1 MGIID
6 GVKNSRPN
14 NQRAQIEERLTKNRE
29 RVQEERIAALDDDNT
44 TFHREKALDDA
55 FDRQVSE
62 GRQRLARP
70 RPQQFI
76 TGVMGGM
83 EISLGILIGMRVTD
97 LSGSQLLGGVAFS
110 LGFITLLLAHSELFT
125 EGFLV
130 PTSAVVARRARILQL
145 VRFWFYTFL
154 GNLVGGFV
162 VMWATTTAFP
172 DSNDVLIHHG
182 EHFASLTPDL
192 KTVLMAI
199 IAGTAITLMTRMQMG
214 TSEVI
219 GKIVAALFGGILLF
233 GFGMLHSV
241 LDTLIMLGA
250 WCAGASVTSLDI
262 LGFLWWVIPLNMF
275 GGIVC
280 VAMPRALQA
289 RDRVRM
295 ERIRVSLEMHNG
307 DELANDARGLLIS
320 GHDLREELQKELEET
335 SGETVPN
342 GPWQDLGN
350 RISARFTRLGNRLG
364 SPDEQ
369 RRQSRRRQAEMD
381 RRAKLTEETMATR
394 SRERQETQTRADN
407 ASSSSSASGSKGE
420 GSSRKGDGS
429 SRKHEGHMRKGD
441 ESSRKGDGPAATLSE
456 RGILHHGRGG
466 GHGRKSSSSDTGGR
480 IDPPLPR

>member
-182 EHFASLTPDL
+182 EHFASLTPD
-192 KTVLMAI
+192 
-199 IAGTAITLMTRMQMG
+199 
-214 TSEVI
+214 EVI

-250 WCAGASVTSLDI
+250 WCAGASVTYLDI

-295 ERIRVSLEMHNG
+295 ERIRVALEMHNG

-369 RRQSRRRQAEMD
+369 RRQSYRRQAEMD

-407 ASSSSSASGSKGE
+407 ASSSRSASGSKGE

-441 ESSRKGDGPAATLSE
+441 ESSRKDDGPAATLAE

-466 GHGRKSSSSDTGGR
+466 GHGRKGSSSDTRGR

>member
-1 MGIID
+1 
-6 GVKNSRPN
+6 
-14 NQRAQIEERLTKNRE
+14 
-29 RVQEERIAALDDDNT
+29 
-44 TFHREKALDDA
+44 
-55 FDRQVSE
+55 
-62 GRQRLARP
+62 
-70 RPQQFI
+70 
-76 TGVMGGM
+76 
-83 EISLGILIGMRVTD
+83 
-97 LSGSQLLGGVAFS
+97 
-110 LGFITLLLAHSELFT
+110 
-125 EGFLV
+125 
-130 PTSAVVARRARILQL
+130 
-145 VRFWFYTFL
+145 
-154 GNLVGGFV
+154 
-162 VMWATTTAFP
+162 
-172 DSNDVLIHHG
+172 
-182 EHFASLTPDL
+182 
-192 KTVLMAI
+192 
-199 IAGTAITLMTRMQMG
+199 
-214 TSEVI
+214 
-219 GKIVAALFGGILLF
+219 
-233 GFGMLHSV
+233 
-241 LDTLIMLGA
+241 
-250 WCAGASVTSLDI
+250 
-262 LGFLWWVIPLNMF
+262 MF

-295 ERIRVSLEMHNG
+295 ERIRVALEMHNG

-369 RRQSRRRQAEMD
+369 RRQSYRRQAEMD

-407 ASSSSSASGSKGE
+407 ASSSRSASGSKGE

-441 ESSRKGDGPAATLSE
+441 ESSRKDDGPAATLAE

-466 GHGRKSSSSDTGGR
+466 GHGRKGSSSDTRGR

>member
-130 PTSAVVARRARILQL
+130 PTFAVVARRARILQL

-369 RRQSRRRQAEMD
+369 RRQSYRRQVEMD
-381 RRAKLTEETMATR
+381 RRAKLTEETIATR

-420 GSSRKGDGS
+420 GSS
-429 SRKHEGHMRKGD
+429 RKGD

>member
-97 LSGSQLLGGVAFS
+97 LTGSQLLGGVAFS

-130 PTSAVVARRARILQL
+130 PTFAVVARRARILQL
-145 VRFWFYTFL
+145 IRFWFYTFL
-154 GNLVGGFV
+154 GNLVGGLV

-172 DSNDVLIHHG
+172 DYNHVLIHHG

-214 TSEVI
+214 TSEVV

-250 WCAGASVTSLDI
+250 WCAGASVTYLDI

-295 ERIRVSLEMHNG
+295 ERIRVALEMHNG

-369 RRQSRRRQAEMD
+369 RRQSYRRQAEMD

-407 ASSSSSASGSKGE
+407 ASSSKGE

-441 ESSRKGDGPAATLSE
+441 ESSRKDDGSAATLAE

-466 GHGRKSSSSDTGGR
+466 GHGRKGSSSDTRGR

>member
-6 GVKNSRPN
+6 SGKNSRAN
-14 NQRAQIEERLTKNRE
+14 HQRAQIEERLTKNRE
-29 RVQEERIAALDDDNT
+29 RVQEERIATLNDDNT

-83 EISLGILIGMRVTD
+83 EISLGVLIGMRVTD
-97 LSGSQLLGGVAFS
+97 LTGSQLLGGVAFS

-130 PTSAVVARRARILQL
+130 PTFAVVARRARILQL
-145 VRFWFYTFL
+145 IRFWFYTFL
-154 GNLVGGFV
+154 GNLVGGLV

-172 DSNDVLIHHG
+172 DSNHVLIHHG
-182 EHFASLTPDL
+182 EHFASLSPDL

-214 TSEVI
+214 TSEVV

-250 WCAGASVTSLDI
+250 WCAGSSVTPLDI
-262 LGFLWWVIPLNMF
+262 LGFLWWIIPLNMF

-295 ERIRVSLEMHNG
+295 ERIRVALEMHNG

-335 SGETVPN
+335 SGETVPD

-350 RISARFTRLGNRLG
+350 RITARFTRLGNRLG

-369 RRQSRRRQAEMD
+369 RQQSRRRQAEMD
-381 RRAKLTEETMATR
+381 RRAKLTEQTMATR
-394 SRERQETQTRADN
+394 SRERQETQARADTANGN
-407 ASSSSSASGSKGE
+407 ATSSGSVSGRGD
-420 GSSRKGDGS
+420 GSSRKGDQSSTTLAERGSHHHSKGGS
-429 SRKHEGHMRKGD
+429 SSHN
-441 ESSRKGDGPAATLSE
+441 
-456 RGILHHGRGG
+456 
-466 GHGRKSSSSDTGGR
+466 SSSPDSGGR

>member
-29 RVQEERIAALDDDNT
+29 RVQEERIA
-44 TFHREKALDDA
+44 ALDDA

-130 PTSAVVARRARILQL
+130 PTFAVVARRARILQL

-233 GFGMLHSV
+233 SFGMLHSV

-394 SRERQETQTRADN
+394 SRERQETQARADN

-441 ESSRKGDGPAATLSE
+441 ESSRKDDGSAATLAE

-466 GHGRKSSSSDTGGR
+466 GHGRKGSSSDTRGR